1 MDQIG
6 PRMDQ
11 LGPGMGQIG
20 PLMHQKELKIVFLY
34 QKYPLFCRIFFGDH
48 TLSVEIILNEVSL
61 GGSPVLLS
69 VRTIVKEWDVLCLVT
84 FLHFH
89 TLYHYIYRHHGLSIC
104 SSIFAT
110 AAQKSCKSKLSN
122 LSLAQTS
129 VVPWKWWNDFSDLT
143 SSMDKKNLSLGVEGF
158 LRPQWTAENR
168 FVREFMT
175 LIRSLIPGFNWSW
188 FFRLDQ
194 VMMCKGDWDSKW
206 KEHQVEGLKLV
217 SSESNEITL

>member
-1 MDQIG
+1 
-6 PRMDQ
+6 
-11 LGPGMGQIG
+11 
-20 PLMHQKELKIVFLY
+20 MHWIKLNM
-34 QKYPLFCRIFFGDH
+34 DH
-48 TLSVEIILNEVSL
+48 TEPKMEPFWFCTKNTFSFAEVLFAEHMLSEGIILNEVSL

-69 VRTIVKEWDVLCLVT
+69 VRTIVKEWDVLCLLT

-129 VVPWKWWNDFSDLT
+129 VVPWKWWNGLSNLT
-143 SSMDKKNLSLGVEGF
+143 ASMDTQNLSLGGGGY
-158 LRPQWTAENR
+158 LRPQWTAQNR
-168 FVREFMT
+168 FVMEFMT

-194 VMMCKGDWDSKW
+194 VMMCKGDWDSTW
-206 KEHQVEGLKLV
+206 KEHQVEDLKLV